1 MIILRGQIKR
11 VQGLSAK
18 LCKPTGGKGDHY
30 TVPLTYKYNFI
41 KTKSLNKQ
49 LEYYDLPDIV
59 NGETTETIDGTKSLD
74 NPSTLTGKVINGITL
89 YSLPD
94 GTCDVIEIANGVVS
108 VEKKCGYAVID
119 GDTPITAIIKSGDSR
134 VASGFFSIGYTKTTF
149 DDLIEPQATNVYCN
163 SLAVSTQIALT
174 AVTETAIYINN
185 SQALYIVLP
194 TGTCDEDSESVV
206 EWLNNHK
213 IEIIYPI
220 AELSTTSIE
229 DEEEILC
236 LM

>member
-1 MIILRGQIKR
+1 MMKGVVKSK
-11 VQGLSAK
+11 VGLKAK
-18 LCKPTGGKGDHY
+18 LDRPSGGKSDHY
-30 TVPLTYKYNFI
+30 TVKPLHFAV
-41 KTKSLNKQ
+41 KTHAFSIPI
-49 LEYYDLPDIV
+49 EYYNLPDIIS
-59 NGETTETIDGTKSLD
+59 GKIIEIISGTKSLD
-74 NPSTLTGKVINGITL
+74 NPSIFVCRKVNGIEL

-94 GTCDVIEIANGVVS
+94 NTCDTIAITDGVVS

-119 GDTPITAIIKSGDSR
+119 GDTPITAIIKSGDTR
-134 VASGFFSIGYTKTTF
+134 VASGFFAIGYTKTTF
-149 DDLIEPQATNVYCN
+149 NDLIAPQATNVYCN
-163 SLAVSTQIALT
+163 RLSVSKQKTLT
-174 AVTETAIYINN
+174 AVTETAIYINS

-220 AELSTTSIE
+220 AELSTTSNL
-229 DEEEILC
+229 DNEEEILC

>member
-1 MIILRGQIKR
+1 MIALKGQIKQ
-11 VQGLSAK
+11 VQHLSGK
-18 LCKPTGGKGDHY
+18 LDRPSGGKSDHY
-30 TVPLTYKYNFI
+30 IVKPLHFAVKTHAFSMPIKYYN
-41 KTKSLNKQ
+41 
-49 LEYYDLPDIV
+49 LPDTV
-59 NGETTETIDGTKSLD
+59 NGETTETINGTKSFD
-74 NPSTLTGKVINGITL
+74 NPSALTGKVINGIML

-94 GTCDVIEIANGVVS
+94 GTCDVIEIADGVVS

-119 GDTPITAIIKSGDSR
+119 GDTLAAIIKSGDTR
-134 VASGFFSIGYTKTTF
+134 VANGYFSIGYTKTTF
-149 DDLIEPQATNVYCN
+149 NDLIEPQATNVYCN
-163 SLAVSTQIALT
+163 RLSVSKQKTLT
-174 AVTETAIYINN
+174 AVTETAIYINS

-220 AELSTTSIE
+220 AELSTTSNL
-229 DEEEILC
+229 DNEEEILC

>member
-1 MIILRGQIKR
+1 MIALKGKIKQ
-11 VQGLSAK
+11 VQHLSGK
-18 LCKPTGGKGDHY
+18 LDRPSGGKSDHY
-30 TVPLTYKYNFI
+30 TVKPLHFAVKTHAFSMPIKYYN
-41 KTKSLNKQ
+41 
-49 LEYYDLPDIV
+49 LPDTV
-59 NGETTETIDGTKSLD
+59 NGETTETINGTKSFD
-74 NPSTLTGKVINGITL
+74 NPSALTGKVINGIML

-94 GTCDVIEIANGVVS
+94 GTCDVIEIADGVVS
-108 VEKKCGYAVID
+108 VEKKCGHAVID

-134 VASGFFSIGYTKTTF
+134 VASGFFAIGYTKTTF
-149 DDLIEPQATNVYCN
+149 NDLIEPQATNVYCN
-163 SLAVSTQIALT
+163 RLSVSKQKTLT
-174 AVTETAIYINN
+174 AVTETAIYINS

-220 AELSTTSIE
+220 AELSTTSNL
-229 DEEEILC
+229 DNEEEILC

>member
-1 MIILRGQIKR
+1 MMKGVVKSK
-11 VQGLSAK
+11 VGLKAK
-18 LCKPTGGKGDHY
+18 LDKPSGGKSDHY
-30 TVPLTYKYNFI
+30 TVKPLHFAV
-41 KTKSLNKQ
+41 KTHAFSIPI
-49 LEYYDLPDIV
+49 EYYNLPDIIS
-59 NGETTETIDGTKSLD
+59 GKIIEIISGTKSLD
-74 NPSTLTGKVINGITL
+74 NPSIFVCRKVNGIEL

-94 GTCDVIEIANGVVS
+94 NTCDTIAITDGVVS

-134 VASGFFSIGYTKTTF
+134 VASGFFAIGYTKTTF
-149 DDLIEPQATNVYCN
+149 IEPIEPRTTNVYCN
-163 SLAVSTQIALT
+163 RLSVSKQKTLT
-174 AVTETAIYINN
+174 AVTETAIYINS

-220 AELSTTSIE
+220 AELSTTSNL
-229 DEEEILC
+229 DNEEEILC